1 MEELTGRV
9 AVITGAASGLGR
21 AMAVRMAA
29 EGMRVVLADIEPDP
43 LSAVEQEL
51 TDGGTEVVTEVV
63 DVSRSEDIDRLASTA
78 FDRFGAVHV
87 LCNNAGV
94 VKRARSWD
102 LTLDDWRWVLG
113 VDLWSV
119 IHAVRAFVP
128 RMLQQG
134 EPGHLVNTAS
144 MSGLL
149 PIPNLAAYSVAKSA
163 VVALSESLQL
173 DFEAEGA
180 QIGVSVLCPGFIA
193 TRITESERNRPDD
206 LGKAASV
213 PPVPR
218 TTSGVASTMEADDVA
233 GHVVDAIRADRFWIL
248 THDAYRE
255 VIRERAAGI
264 GTDGRPAAPPIW

>member
-43 LSAVEQEL
+43 LDAVEQEL

-213 PPVPR
+213 PAVAR
-218 TTSGVASTMEADDVA
+218 TTAGVASTMEADEVA

>member
-218 TTSGVASTMEADDVA
+218 TTSGVASTMEADEVA